1 MLNELTAKIPAPFD
15 NTADDCP
22 NTNRAPAVRIGSE
35 QWAVINVRIAIPGL
49 GKLQDGTLERRIY
62 ASESTLRGGKIPA
75 AEEVQSRLGVAF
87 FGGKLLIGAVG
98 RHVRVLIRR
107 IK

>member
-1 MLNELTAKIPAPFD
+1 MLNELTAKVPAPFD
-15 NTADDCP
+15 NTADDRP

-49 GKLQDGTLERRIY
+49 GKLQDGTFERRID

-75 AEEVQSRLGVAF
+75 AEEVQPCFGISF
-87 FGGKLLIGAVG
+87 FAGTTRSSAGIVQANAQA
-98 RHVRVLIRR
+98 
-107 IK
+107 